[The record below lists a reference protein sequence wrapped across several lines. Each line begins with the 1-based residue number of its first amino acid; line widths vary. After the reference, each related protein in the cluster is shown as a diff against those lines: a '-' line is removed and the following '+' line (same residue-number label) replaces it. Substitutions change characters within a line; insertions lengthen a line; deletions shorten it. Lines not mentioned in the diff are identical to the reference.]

1 MIISGYYGDGA
12 WQQWFH
18 KLWWANNFKYLQ
30 SKSNWMQSFWSPKF
44 IKQPDVYI
52 VSNSKTLPR
61 ERFGKWITLE
71 GDLGHADDLL
81 TGRKPFY
88 LPEAV
93 GMWMIGAWIAYSNE
107 CDLIYLEEDCL
118 VFGRW
123 VHQMYKDLG
132 DKKAVFG
139 SGALHCGSSTALFL
153 IRHEYIP
160 IWCLEYLNEG
170 EESSDHRLPEHK
182 WRRMADRRPE
192 DYARLSFG
200 YDTDRP
206 FDVNQP
212 VFYVQKCTRDELST
226 LGCAGLISTDGM
238 PKDTKLFSNHI

>member
-88 LPEAV
+88 LPGAV

-118 VFGRW
+118 VF
-123 VHQMYKDLG
+123 
-132 DKKAVFG
+132 
-139 SGALHCGSSTALFL
+139 
-153 IRHEYIP
+153 
-160 IWCLEYLNEG
+160 
-170 EESSDHRLPEHK
+170 
-182 WRRMADRRPE
+182 
-192 DYARLSFG
+192 
-200 YDTDRP
+200 
-206 FDVNQP
+206 
-212 VFYVQKCTRDELST
+212 
-226 LGCAGLISTDGM
+226 
-238 PKDTKLFSNHI
+238 